1 MGGKVKMSTIE
12 NLTVNEEILR
22 NLYLRK
28 LALGEIQ
35 GPPTGKQSQDKPWL
49 KYYSDEAITSD
60 VPSMSM
66 YQLLLEN
73 NKENLSSI
81 AMRYFNVPITYK
93 EYLKKIEKY
102 AKALLQMGVK
112 KGDIVALILP
122 NVPECRELIYAI
134 NMIGAVSYPIS
145 PMIALEELNRIIQ
158 RNSIQNVFI
167 FEQFYKKYHD
177 ALQTGTIK
185 NIVINDGTESLPQ
198 PIAKFNKLR
207 QKFSRDN
214 VSSEITTDYRNIPFS
229 LFAKQ
234 SKNYIGKVDSI
245 YEPNSVAA
253 IIGTSG
259 TTGTSKGVCLT
270 NENLNAM
277 ALQHLHGDMNFEKGD
292 KILDILIQSIGY
304 GIAVAHYSG
313 VCSLESIM
321 IPELV
326 IHILPYINKHN
337 ISHFTGGPIHYETLL
352 KDVKDKKIKL
362 PKLKNCVSGGA
373 SLSKEVEKSLNNPR
387 NCDVNLISDDDV
399 FVRQGLGC
407 TENGG
412 AATYA
417 KKGTYKFSGVGIPL
431 AYETMAIFKPGT
443 DEELGV
449 DELGEICISGPTVM
463 SKYLNNEEETAQV
476 LKKHSDGK
484 IWLHTYDLGR
494 MDKDGQVYI
503 TDRIKN
509 IFMRRGFNVHP
520 STINEY
526 LESLPMVD
534 SSAVVG
540 IEHPDE
546 QMVPVA
552 FVKLANSDFDL
563 SETKKELL
571 NKCFLNLEETS
582 VPYDVIFVDD
592 LPRNLGGKVDEK
604 KLVETYGINYMQ
616 EKPKIKQKI

>member
-1 MGGKVKMSTIE
+1 MSTIK

-49 KYYSDEAITSD
+49 KYYSEEAITSD
-60 VPSMSM
+60 IPSVSM

-73 NKENLSSI
+73 NKENLNSI
-81 AMRYFNVPITYK
+81 AMRYFNVPITYR

-102 AKALLQMGVK
+102 AKSLLQMGVK

-158 RNSIQNVFI
+158 RNNIQNIFI
-167 FEQFYKKYHD
+167 FEQFYKKYHA
-177 ALQTGTIK
+177 ALQTSTIK
-185 NIVINDGTESLPQ
+185 NIVVNDGTESLPQ
-198 PIAKFNKLR
+198 PIVKFNKLR
-207 QKFSRDN
+207 QKFSRSN
-214 VSSEITTDYRNIPFS
+214 IPSGVTADYRNISFS

-234 SKNYIGKVDSI
+234 SKNYIGNVESI
-245 YEPNSVAA
+245 YEPNSVAT

-326 IHILPYINKHN
+326 THILPYINKHN

-352 KDVKDKKIKL
+352 KDIKDKKTKL

-373 SLSKEVEKSLNNPR
+373 SLSKEVENSLNNPR
-387 NCDVNLISDDDV
+387 DCDVNLISDDDV

-417 KKGTYKFSGVGIPL
+417 KKGTYKFGGVGIPL

-463 SKYLNNEEETAQV
+463 SKYLDNEEETAQV
-476 LKKHSDGK
+476 LRKHSDGK

-526 LESLPMVD
+526 LESLPIVD
-534 SSAVVG
+534 SSVVVG

-552 FVKLANSDFDL
+552 FVKLSNSDFDL
-563 SETKKELL
+563 SEMKKELL
-571 NKCFLNLEETS
+571 NACILNLEETS

-604 KLVETYGINYMQ
+604 KLVETSGINYMQ
-616 EKPKIKQKI
+616 EEPKTKQKI

>member
-1 MGGKVKMSTIE
+1 MSTIK
-12 NLTVNEEILR
+12 NLTVSEETLR

-73 NKENLSSI
+73 NKENLNSI

-185 NIVINDGTESLPQ
+185 NIVVNDGTESLPQ
-198 PIAKFNKLR
+198 PIATFNKLH
-207 QKFSRDN
+207 QKLSRSN
-214 VSSEITTDYRNIPFS
+214 ISSGAAADYRNIPFS

-326 IHILPYINKHN
+326 IHILPYINKYN

-417 KKGTYKFSGVGIPL
+417 KKGTYKFGGVGIPL
-431 AYETMAIFKPGT
+431 AYETIAIFKPGT

-463 SKYLNNEEETAQV
+463 LKYLNNEEETTQV

-552 FVKLANSDFDL
+552 FVKLSNPDLDL
-563 SETKKELL
+563 SETRKELL
-571 NKCFLNLEETS
+571 HKCFLNLEETS

>member
-1 MGGKVKMSTIE
+1 MSTIE
-12 NLTVNEEILR
+12 NLTVHEETLR

-35 GPPTGKQSQDKPWL
+35 GPPTGKQTQDKPWL

-73 NKENLSSI
+73 NKENLNSI

-167 FEQFYKKYHD
+167 FEQFYKKYHY

-185 NIVINDGTESLPQ
+185 NIVVNDGTESLPQ

-207 QKFSRDN
+207 QKLSRSN
-214 VSSEITTDYRNIPFS
+214 ISSGAAADYRNIPFS

-245 YEPNSVAA
+245 YEPNSVAT

-277 ALQHLHGDMNFEKGD
+277 SLQHLHGDMNF
-292 KILDILIQSIGY
+292 
-304 GIAVAHYSG
+304 
-313 VCSLESIM
+313 
-321 IPELV
+321 
-326 IHILPYINKHN
+326 
-337 ISHFTGGPIHYETLL
+337 
-352 KDVKDKKIKL
+352 
-362 PKLKNCVSGGA
+362 
-373 SLSKEVEKSLNNPR
+373 
-387 NCDVNLISDDDV
+387 
-399 FVRQGLGC
+399 
-407 TENGG
+407 
-412 AATYA
+412 
-417 KKGTYKFSGVGIPL
+417 
-431 AYETMAIFKPGT
+431 
-443 DEELGV
+443 
-449 DELGEICISGPTVM
+449 
-463 SKYLNNEEETAQV
+463 
-476 LKKHSDGK
+476 
-484 IWLHTYDLGR
+484 
-494 MDKDGQVYI
+494 
-503 TDRIKN
+503 
-509 IFMRRGFNVHP
+509 
-520 STINEY
+520 
-526 LESLPMVD
+526 
-534 SSAVVG
+534 
-540 IEHPDE
+540 
-546 QMVPVA
+546 
-552 FVKLANSDFDL
+552 
-563 SETKKELL
+563 
-571 NKCFLNLEETS
+571 
-582 VPYDVIFVDD
+582 
-592 LPRNLGGKVDEK
+592 
-604 KLVETYGINYMQ
+604 
-616 EKPKIKQKI
+616 